1 MKNKYL
7 NNFLYMRND
16 WKEYILHDFA
26 HRVTTHERHQMD
38 QQFDQGNETM
48 SYGFRNFVDIKQ
60 RIMISFT

>member
-1 MKNKYL
+1 
-7 NNFLYMRND
+7 MRND